1 MVQVSVE
8 DIRKLREITG
18 AGILDCRTALQ
29 EADGDAGKAQAL
41 LREKGLASAAKKA
54 SRSAAEGVV
63 ESYIHSGS
71 RIGALLELNC
81 ETDFVARTDEFRALA
96 HDLAILVGDTE
107 PAPLVVDVDGQVQAF
122 LGQALGSDS
131 KRTVQDSLNDAIA
144 KMGENIQVRR
154 FIRYALEQGVVE
166 SYIHSGSRIGA
177 LLELNC
183 ETDFVARTD
192 EFRALAHD
200 LAMQVAAMDP
210 DRVTSE
216 DEGEGASLM
225 EQSFIKDPSKSIQDL
240 VNDAIAK
247 MGENI
252 QVRRFIRYALAEE

>member
-1 MVQVSVE
+1 MVQISVE
-8 DIRKLREITG
+8 DIRKLREVTG

-29 EADGDAGKAQAL
+29 DAGGDAAKAQAL

-54 SRSAAEGVV
+54 TRSAAE
-63 ESYIHSGS
+63 
-71 RIGALLELNC
+71 
-81 ETDFVARTDEFRALA
+81 
-96 HDLAILVGDTE
+96 
-107 PAPLVVDVDGQVQAF
+107 
-122 LGQALGSDS
+122 
-131 KRTVQDSLNDAIA
+131 
-144 KMGENIQVRR
+144 
-154 FIRYALEQGVVE
+154 GVVE

-210 DRVTSE
+210 DRVTAE
-216 DEGEGASLM
+216 DEGDGACLM
-225 EQSFIKDPSKSIQDL
+225 EQSFIKDPSKTIQDL

>member
-1 MVQVSVE
+1 MVEVSVE

-18 AGILDCRTALQ
+18 AGILDCRTALR
-29 EADGDAGKAQAL
+29 EAEGDSGKAQAI

-54 SRSAAEGVV
+54 TRSA
-63 ESYIHSGS
+63 
-71 RIGALLELNC
+71 
-81 ETDFVARTDEFRALA
+81 
-96 HDLAILVGDTE
+96 
-107 PAPLVVDVDGQVQAF
+107 
-122 LGQALGSDS
+122 
-131 KRTVQDSLNDAIA
+131 
-144 KMGENIQVRR
+144 GE
-154 FIRYALEQGVVE
+154 GVVE

-210 DRVTSE
+210 DRVNT
-216 DEGEGASLM
+216 DDDGEGAGLM
-225 EQSFIKDPSKSIQDL
+225 EQTFIKDPSKTIQDL